1 MKKQII
7 TLIIE
12 GTPEQV
18 TEAKEF
24 ILTATADVLRAC
36 HVDDMPAIDKQMAK
50 YIANSVFGK
59 SKPHYVDTDNVQD
72 LIKKIFE

>member
-18 TEAKEF
+18 RETKEF

-36 HVDDMPAIDKQMAK
+36 HVDNMPAFEKNSKPPKDITDLIDK
-50 YIANSVFGK
+50 IFG
-59 SKPHYVDTDNVQD
+59 
-72 LIKKIFE
+72 